1 MEMIIEGVATG
12 QTFLRERLDSVYRSL
27 QYKPWFIKLSTLDRR
42 LLLFILLAP
51 ILVLIIIIILA
62 ASTSKSGK
70 TPPSPSSLCVKL
82 PQLQEVPRRCLAPAA
97 CCTEAS

>member
-1 MEMIIEGVATG
+1 MEMVIEGVATS

-51 ILVLIIIIILA
+51 ILLLLIIIILA

-70 TPPSPSSLCVKL
+70 TPPL
-82 PQLQEVPRRCLAPAA
+82 PLLTV
-97 CCTEAS
+97 

>member
-70 TPPSPSSLCVKL
+70 TPLPSSRCLKL
-82 PQLQEVPRRCLAPAA
+82 PQLQEHPRSYLAPGA